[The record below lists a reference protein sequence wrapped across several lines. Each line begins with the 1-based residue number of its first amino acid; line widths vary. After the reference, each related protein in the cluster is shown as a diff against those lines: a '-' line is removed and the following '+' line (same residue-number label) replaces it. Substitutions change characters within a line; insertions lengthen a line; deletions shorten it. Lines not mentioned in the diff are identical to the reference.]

1 MCFWWM
7 QGGLPISGL
16 IGDHTHLKVES
27 GMNNG
32 MGDLGYLITI
42 GQANTFI
49 KKGGEENEDYG
60 KNY

>member
-1 MCFWWM
+1 
-7 QGGLPISGL
+7 LE
-16 IGDHTHLKVES
+16 VEG

-49 KKGGEENEDYG
+49 NKGGEENEDYG